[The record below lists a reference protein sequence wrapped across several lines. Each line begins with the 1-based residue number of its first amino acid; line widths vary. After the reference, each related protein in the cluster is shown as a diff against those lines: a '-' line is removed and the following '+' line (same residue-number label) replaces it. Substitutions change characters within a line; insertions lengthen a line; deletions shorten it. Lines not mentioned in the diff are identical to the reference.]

1 VKQAALKLVGK
12 PRKRRRDGAGFSI
25 PGAAEELGI
34 SYKTL
39 RDAIAMGQVRCVPFG
54 KINRISRAEVERIK
68 QLFGAKTQRD
78 WLMP

>member
-1 VKQAALKLVGK
+1 MSRK
-12 PRKRRRDGAGFSI
+12 PKRRRDGAGFSI

-39 RDAIAMGQVRCVPFG
+39 RDAIALGQVQAFEFG
-54 KINRISRAEVERIK
+54 KIRRISKAEMARLK

-78 WLMP
+78 WLVP